1 MYYPPLKGGNVAL
14 YLNKRREREKKT
26 PQDLEEVLWFEMKKE
41 RKRPSNEEEMGK
53 GGVEELMGIAMV
65 DLGF

>member
-1 MYYPPLKGGNVAL
+1 MAL
-14 YLNKRREREKKT
+14 YLNIRREREKT
-26 PQDLEEVLWFEMKKE
+26 PQDLEEVLWFEMKKD

-53 GGVEELMGIAMV
+53 GGVEGLMGIAMV